1 MLKAKLI
8 VVGGD
13 AKAGE
18 VNLTLPSTIGRG
30 REASIVLPHPLVSRL
45 HCEFLEKEGKLY
57 VRDLESLNG
66 TFINNNRITGEH
78 VIAPQQLLT
87 IGDVTFRVCY
97 EQGAEVQ
104 ATGKQVAYVGAS
116 DSVANLETQLISTP
130 PESATSFIEVPSQ
143 PAESNDKETLHGP
156 EESEAH
162 SEDNQVVS
170 VEIAESLSVNRSRSK
185 SLTK

>member
-78 VIAPQQLLT
+78 VIEPQQLLT
-87 IGDVTFRVCY
+87 IGDVTFRVDY
-97 EQGAEVQ
+97 EQVAEAQV
-104 ATGKQVAYVGAS
+104 AERQVAYVGAS
-116 DSVANLETQLISTP
+116 DSVSNLETQLIS
-130 PESATSFIEVPSQ
+130 ESADSLIEVPNQ
-143 PAESNDKETLHGP
+143 PAETNDKETLHGP
-156 EESEAH
+156 EESKAH

-170 VEIAESLSVNRSRSK
+170 VEIAESLSVEVEVSN
-185 SLTK
+185 

>member
-18 VNLTLPSTIGRG
+18 VNLTLPSTIGRS

-57 VRDLESLNG
+57 VKDLESLNG

-78 VIAPQQLLT
+78 VIEPQQLLT
-87 IGDVTFRVCY
+87 IGNVTFRVCY
-97 EQGAEVQ
+97 EQVAEAQV
-104 ATGKQVAYVGAS
+104 AERRVAYVGAS
-116 DSVANLETQLISTP
+116 DSVANLETQLISTT
-130 PESATSFIEVPSQ
+130 PESATSFIEVPIQ
-143 PAESNDKETLHGP
+143 PADNDEETLHGP
-156 EESEAH
+156 EESK
-162 SEDNQVVS
+162 SYTEDNQIVS
-170 VEIAESLSVNRSRSK
+170 VEIAESLSIEVSN
-185 SLTK
+185 